1 MCFFFW
7 AGETLRGDANCFRR
21 LIKIFQAS
29 YKLKTRL
36 QLQQLLAQMLL
47 LPLLLLLFMQRCTNS
62 AKCKLTFYVV
72 ATQKTAAAAAAVAQT
87 RLRQIRSNTTRHT
100 MMANSSSSSSSNFF
114 LATLFW
120 PKISRVSARLP
131 MVLKVNEFCV
141 GAAAGHRRPEPG
153 TGCSWVTLEEPPVP
167 AQTWL
172 LLLLLLLLLLCNT
185 PRNQR
190 NQIGNFLQRA
200 HNFFPLTFR
209 TVLLR
214 F

>member
-1 MCFFFW
+1 M
-7 AGETLRGDANCFRR
+7 RGDANCFRR

-36 QLQQLLAQMLL
+36 QLQQLLPQML
-47 LPLLLLLFMQRCTNS
+47 LLLLLFMQRCTNS

-72 ATQKTAAAAAAVAQT
+72 ATQKTAAAAAVAQT

-100 MMANSSSSSSSNFF
+100 MMANSSSSSNSSNFF

-141 GAAAGHRRPEPG
+141 GAAAGHRRHEPG
-153 TGCSWVTLEEPPVP
+153 TGCS
-167 AQTWL
+167 
-172 LLLLLLLLLLCNT
+172 
-185 PRNQR
+185 
-190 NQIGNFLQRA
+190 
-200 HNFFPLTFR
+200 
-209 TVLLR
+209 
-214 F
+214 